1 MAIQYIL
8 SLLSYLSDFDAPS
21 LLLKYQDKTILTD
34 KETKFLIKNLQKS
47 LDTRSS
53 LKAANYLYAGLILD
67 ESHFLPILQEKGLLR
82 LSRYSYAENTL
93 KNTIATLIKPGI
105 GLSAN
110 VSEYLQSLSHLYYIA
125 TSIRKEY
132 DSIKSWLSL
141 EREVGIK
148 SALASLDFLFL
159 RHMAGFRIGD
169 KNETSRDPL
178 FFIVEELAEG
188 FSSILALYGNE
199 FGQIRGNREINPD
212 RTSNG
217 FYYEMLVSGAH
228 LAAFREWEF
237 QVDRMGYRFSR
248 KEGTKEF
255 VLSPPSTE
263 FLRAVDLGYIRS
275 FSHHV
280 IEPMEWDDERD
291 HSIVELV
298 RKTALMLKE
307 KGYIVL
313 EEKPF
318 ERYLFR
324 FPEPILKA
332 LLGYNGLF
340 REERVL
346 CLLTC
351 QDLLTPFEQ
360 LMDFN
365 IGNGLT
371 FRDVFFLS
379 RMMRFL
385 CLIFSEILSPEA
397 DTRPELVFQSII
409 PVFQRDQLIELISL
423 AVGKEKAEVA
433 IDLLMADI
441 KGHIDIQY
449 KPLLPAGKT
458 ILFPTSIFA
467 SSNIYR
473 NLLKV
478 SGMRL
483 YSDGTDDPLEKS
495 LFKVFE
501 ASGAFPK
508 TRVSYTW
515 NNEEGEVDVLVLM
528 DNLLF
533 VFECK
538 NSLLPT
544 GPHELMT
551 SLNYLYKAA
560 DQLDLFKR
568 NFSDAAFREW
578 LEKDKGLLIDSETH
592 LVTGIIISNRMLLG
606 FRVNGHPV
614 RGNYEL
620 EHFVKEGTIRMA
632 NEERCF
638 WLGQSFTGQDLRR
651 FLEEDITYQHA
662 WSAMKSVVFRYLL
675 DGCTIDVE
683 RMTLDMI
690 AAADN
695 LGFKQ
700 TKEILLE
707 RKNNQDDTS
716 I

>member
-1 MAIQYIL
+1 MPIQDIL
-8 SLLSYLSDFDAPS
+8 SSLSYSSDFDAPG
-21 LLLKYQDKTILTD
+21 LLLKYRDQTILTD
-34 KETKFLIKNLQKS
+34 KETKSLRNKLQKS
-47 LDTRSS
+47 LDKGDF

-67 ESHFLPILQEKGLLR
+67 ESHFLPMIQEKGLLR
-82 LSRYSYAENTL
+82 ISRYSYAEYPL
-93 KNTIATLIKPGI
+93 KNTIAALIRPGL

-110 VSEYLQSLSHLYYIA
+110 VSEYLRSVSHMYSIA

-132 DSIKSWLSL
+132 ESMKNWLSS

-148 SALASLDFLFL
+148 SALASVDFLFM
-159 RHMAGFRIGD
+159 RHMAGFWIAD
-169 KNETSRDPL
+169 KSKTSRDPL
-178 FFIVEELAEG
+178 FFTVEELAEG

-199 FGQIRGNREINPD
+199 FGQLRGNREINSD
-212 RTSNG
+212 AARDG
-217 FYYEMLVSGAH
+217 LYFDMLISAAH

-248 KEGTKEF
+248 KEGTNDF
-255 VLSPPSTE
+255 VLSPPSIE
-263 FLRAVDLGYIRS
+263 FLRAVELGFISS
-275 FSHHV
+275 FSQRV
-280 IEPMEWDDERD
+280 IRPMEWNDEHD
-291 HSIVELV
+291 HSIMELV
-298 RKTALMLKE
+298 RETALILKE
-307 KGYIVL
+307 KGCVVL

-318 ERYLFR
+318 ERYRFE
-324 FPEPILKA
+324 FPEHILEA
-332 LLGYNGLF
+332 LLRYTGLF
-340 REERVL
+340 REERIL

-351 QDLLTPFEQ
+351 EDLLTPFEQ

-379 RMMRFL
+379 RMIRFI

-409 PVFQRDQLIELISL
+409 PVFQRDKLIEMISP

-433 IDLLMADI
+433 IDMLMTDI

-449 KPLLPAGKT
+449 KPLLPAGKA

-473 NLLKV
+473 NLLKI

-483 YSDGTDDPLEKS
+483 YSNGTDDPLEKS

-501 ASGAFPK
+501 DIGAFPK

-515 NNEEGEVDVLVLM
+515 NNEEGDIDCLVLI
-528 DNLLF
+528 DNILF

-551 SLNYLYKAA
+551 SLDYVYKAA
-560 DQLDLFKR
+560 GQLDRFKR
-568 NFSDAAFREW
+568 NFLDPAFREW
-578 LEKDKGLLIDSETH
+578 FAKDNGLLIDSETPV
-592 LVTGIIISNRMLLG
+592 VTGIIISNRMLLG
-606 FRVNGHPV
+606 LRVNDHPV
-614 RGNYEL
+614 RGNHEL
-620 EHFVKEGTIRMA
+620 EHFVKEGTIRMD
-632 NEERCF
+632 NEARCF
-638 WLGQSFTGQDLRR
+638 WLGRSFTGQDLRH
-651 FLEEDITYQHA
+651 FLEDDITYQHTWA
-662 WSAMKSVVFRYLL
+662 AMKSVVFRYLL
-675 DGCTIDVE
+675 NNCTIDVE
-683 RMTLDMI
+683 RMKLDNI
-690 AAADN
+690 ALADN

-700 TKEILLE
+700 TQKILLE
-707 RKNNQDDTS
+707 RRNNQDDSST
-716 I
+716 